1 MNEDREQSMIK
12 HTVNKWILPLILLAF
27 IGSCDPDAK
36 CNSCGDLLGGFIY
49 MKVTA
54 SDLAKY
60 EGLAALDDIDVGAC
74 IRAYILEE
82 ELNVNTVSI
91 VDDCCCEF

>member
-1 MNEDREQSMIK
+1 MNEDREQFMIK
-12 HTVNKWILPLILLAF
+12 RNIIKWILPIVLIVF
-27 IGSCDPDAK
+27 IGSCDQDAK

-54 SDLAKY
+54 SDLAKH
-60 EGLAALDDIDVGAC
+60 EGLVTLDGIDVGAC

-91 VDDCCCEF
+91 ADDCCCEF

>member
-1 MNEDREQSMIK
+1 MNEDREQFMIK
-12 HTVNKWILPLILLAF
+12 RNIIKWILPIVLIVF
-27 IGSCDPDAK
+27 IGSCDQDAK

-60 EGLAALDDIDVGAC
+60 EGLVALVGIDVGAC
-74 IRAYILEE
+74 NRAYILEE
-82 ELNVNTVSI
+82 ELNVNTVPI
-91 VDDCCCEF
+91 VDDCCCVF

>member
-1 MNEDREQSMIK
+1 
-12 HTVNKWILPLILLAF
+12 
-27 IGSCDPDAK
+27 
-36 CNSCGDLLGGFIY
+36 

-60 EGLAALDDIDVGAC
+60 EGLVALDGIDVGAC

>member
-1 MNEDREQSMIK
+1 
-12 HTVNKWILPLILLAF
+12 
-27 IGSCDPDAK
+27 
-36 CNSCGDLLGGFIY
+36 
-49 MKVTA
+49 
-54 SDLAKY
+54 LAKY
-60 EGLAALDDIDVGAC
+60 EGLAALESIDVGAC

>member
-1 MNEDREQSMIK
+1 MIK
-12 HTVNKWILPLILLAF
+12 QTIKKWVLPILLLAF
-27 IGSCDPDAK
+27 IGSCDRDGK

-60 EGLAALDDIDVGAC
+60 EGLAALDGIDVGAC

>member
-12 HTVNKWILPLILLAF
+12 HTVNKWIFPLILLAF

-60 EGLAALDDIDVGAC
+60 EGLAALDGIDVGAC

>member
-1 MNEDREQSMIK
+1 MNEDREHFMIK
-12 HTVNKWILPLILLAF
+12 RNIIKWILPIVLIVF
-27 IGSCDPDAK
+27 IGSCDQDAK
-36 CNSCGDLLGGFIY
+36 CNNCGDLLGGFIY

-60 EGLAALDDIDVGAC
+60 EGLVTLDGIDVGAC

-91 VDDCCCEF
+91 ADDCCCEF

>member
-1 MNEDREQSMIK
+1 MNEDREQFMIK
-12 HTVNKWILPLILLAF
+12 RNIIKWILPIVLIVF
-27 IGSCDPDAK
+27 IGSCDQDAK

-60 EGLAALDDIDVGAC
+60 EGLVALDGIDVGAC

>member
-1 MNEDREQSMIK
+1 MNEDREQFMIK
-12 HTVNKWILPLILLAF
+12 RNIIKWILPIVLIVF
-27 IGSCDPDAK
+27 NGSCDRDAK

-60 EGLAALDDIDVGAC
+60 EGLVALDGIDVGAC